1 MLPPGTG
8 AQFKKKVQELVEKDP
23 LAREQIA
30 HVREKNMTFQERA
43 IIAAFRLLATLLGK
57 GKEFDAF
64 HQRRLRMTGGEKEV
78 EDREN
83 WKRDKEMIDKDL
95 G

>member
-43 IIAAFRLLATLLGK
+43 VIAAFSPLSYPSR
-57 GKEFDAF
+57 
-64 HQRRLRMTGGEKEV
+64 
-78 EDREN
+78 
-83 WKRDKEMIDKDL
+83 
-95 G
+95 